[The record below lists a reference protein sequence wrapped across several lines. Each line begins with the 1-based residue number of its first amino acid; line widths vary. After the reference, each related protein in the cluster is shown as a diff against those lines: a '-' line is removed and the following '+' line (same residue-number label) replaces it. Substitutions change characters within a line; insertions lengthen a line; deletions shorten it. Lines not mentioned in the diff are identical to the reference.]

1 MNKSELIQVIA
12 STSGESKAAVD
23 RVLDKL
29 GNIVNNLQAGEELVL
44 PGIGKLKAVAKAGRT
59 ARNPQT
65 GAAIEI
71 APSVAIKLV
80 PSKSLKENLNR

>member
-29 GNIVNNLQAGEELVL
+29 GEIVGNLEPGEELTL
-44 PGIGKLKAVAKAGRT
+44 PGIGKLKAFAKPART
-59 ARNPQT
+59 ARNPAT
-65 GAAIEI
+65 GGTIDVPA
-71 APSVAIKLV
+71 SVAIKLV
-80 PSKSLKENLNR
+80 ASKALKDNLNK